1 MKRKLVLRAL
11 LPLLVTATF
20 ASVSGAYAADVVAKI
35 GSSSLGKIVVNGKG
49 MSAYFFDLDKAKS
62 GVSACTGEC
71 SANWPAMLSSTSKP
85 LVSGI
90 KGVIGS
96 ISLKSGGRQV
106 TINGRPV
113 YTFAFDKAA
122 GEIKGQG
129 AQGVWY
135 VISPSGREIKA
146 LKLAAKP
153 APVASTASPV
163 AKSRY

>member
-1 MKRKLVLRAL
+1 MKRKLVYKAL
-11 LPLLVTATF
+11 LPFLVTATF

-35 GSSSLGKIVVNGKG
+35 GPSSLGKIVVNGKG

-62 GVSACTGEC
+62 GISACTGEC
-71 SANWPAMLSSTSKP
+71 SANWPAILSSTTEP
-85 LVSGI
+85 HVSGI

-106 TINGRPV
+106 TINGRPI

-129 AQGVWY
+129 AQGIWY
-135 VISPSGREIKA
+135 VISPSGTEIKV

-153 APVASTASPV
+153 TPIATTASPV

>member
-1 MKRKLVLRAL
+1 MKRKLVYHAL

-62 GVSACTGEC
+62 GVSACTGKC
-71 SANWPAMLSSTSKP
+71 SAHWPAILSTTTKVY
-85 LVSGI
+85 VSGI

-96 ISLKSGGRQV
+96 IALKSGGRQV
-106 TINGRPV
+106 TINGRPI
-113 YTFAFDKAA
+113 YTFALDKAV
-122 GEIKGQG
+122 GQIRGQG
-129 AQGVWY
+129 AQGLWY
-135 VISPSGREIKA
+135 VVSPKGGEIKV
-146 LKLAAKP
+146 LKSAAKL
-153 APVASTASPV
+153 APVATTATPV